1 MSIELEDPPQ
11 GRAEAEFAAKLAQV
25 RPGLAA
31 AYAEALPGA
40 RATILGLLW
49 RGLLYEPVPGSAGRE
64 SPDGPGS
71 PDGQD
76 SAAGRVRLADGRLL
90 TGPSR
95 LAYDLEMGEDSAV
108 LLDGRAY
115 TRPGELL
122 AALGLPGSERFGADL
137 DRSVASLALARA
149 GARLGLGTE
158 AEEGSLEWFEQSV
171 VDGHPYHPSC
181 RNRPGV
187 SVAEQLAY
195 MPEHRPVVDLDL
207 VAVPASRCVVIGAWP
222 DWLRDGDRLLLPA
235 HPWQSRHVLPELGF
249 RPFVA
254 GGIAARPLICVRTL
268 APVGGGP
275 HFKTAF
281 STRLTSNVRD
291 ISPGSIRD
299 SAPLSAMLVHL
310 ARRLGGPL
318 RITRN
323 LAAACAVVDGEP
335 SADLAV
341 LVRESP
347 TEYAGA
353 GETVLPVA
361 ALIVRPPTGG
371 PPLIHGV
378 VRSSS
383 GGPPLIHGIVQPP
396 TDGQPFIHGVVQS
409 PSGSPRLDAAVEWLG
424 EFARQALEAAL
435 GLLAYG
441 VTLEAHGQNLL
452 VVLDRHGRPIR
463 LVYRDL
469 ADIRVSPA
477 RLRRNGL
484 TPPPLSARLIT
495 DDPEEL
501 HAKLFG
507 SLVGTTFSS
516 LVSALGQGD
525 REVEGRLWAVVAAV
539 AGQVFD
545 DLPATADTRADRA
558 ALFGAELPVKAHTVM
573 QFEGGPTGDRW
584 ARLPNPL
591 SRP

>member
-11 GRAEAEFAAKLAQV
+11 GRAEAELAAKLAQV

-31 AYAEALPGA
+31 AYVEALPGA

-49 RGLLYEPVPGSAGRE
+49 RGLLYEPVPGLAGR
-64 SPDGPGS
+64 DG
-71 PDGQD
+71 
-76 SAAGRVRLADGRLL
+76 AAGRVRLADGRLL

-95 LAYDLEMGEDSAV
+95 LAYDLGAGEDPAV

-149 GARLGLGTE
+149 GARLGLGTG

-187 SVAEQLAY
+187 SPAEQIAY

-310 ARRLGGPL
+310 VRRLGGPL

-371 PPLIHGV
+371 PPLIHG
-378 VRSSS
+378 
-383 GGPPLIHGIVQPP
+383 IVQSP
-396 TDGQPFIHGVVQS
+396 TDGPPFIHGVVQS
-409 PSGSPRLDAAVEWLG
+409 PSGGPRLDAVVEWLG

-495 DDPEEL
+495 DDPDEL

-591 SRP
+591 SRT

>member
-11 GRAEAEFAAKLAQV
+11 GRAEAEFAAELARI

-31 AYAEALPGA
+31 AYAAALPGA
-40 RATILGLLW
+40 RSTVLGLLW
-49 RGLLYEPVPGSAGRE
+49 RGLLYEPMPGLAGRE
-64 SPDGPGS
+64 S
-71 PDGQD
+71 
-76 SAAGRVRLADGRLL
+76 ALGRIRLSDGRLL
-90 TGPSR
+90 TGPRRSP
-95 LAYDLEMGEDSAV
+95 YDVEVGEDAAV
-108 LLDGRAY
+108 LLDGRVY
-115 TRPGELL
+115 TRPGELV
-122 AALGLPGSERFGADL
+122 AALGLPGAVRFGADL
-137 DRSVASLALARA
+137 ERSVASLALARA
-149 GARLGLGTE
+149 GAGTG
-158 AEEGSLEWFEQSV
+158 AGTGVDEGSLEWFEQSV
-171 VDGHPYHPSC
+171 VDGHPYHPCC

-207 VAVPASRCVVIGAWP
+207 IAVPVSRCVVVGAWP
-222 DWLRDGDRLLLPA
+222 DWLRDIDRLLLPA
-235 HPWQSRHVLPELGF
+235 HPWQSRHVLRELGL
-249 RPFVA
+249 RPLVA
-254 GGIAARPLICVRTL
+254 GGIPARPLICVRTL

-275 HFKTAF
+275 HLKTAF
-281 STRLTSNVRD
+281 STRMTSNVRD
-291 ISPGSIRD
+291 ISPGSVRD
-299 SAPLSAMLVHL
+299 SAPLSAMLVDL
-310 ARRLGGPL
+310 ARRLDGGL

-323 LAAACAVVDGEP
+323 LAAACAVVNGEP

-347 TEYAGA
+347 SEYAGA

-361 ALIVRPPTGG
+361 ALIVRPPNGG
-371 PPLIHGV
+371 PPLI
-378 VRSSS
+378 
-383 GGPPLIHGIVQPP
+383 GGLP
-396 TDGQPFIHGVVQS
+396 TAGLG
-409 PSGSPRLDAAVEWLG
+409 WLA
-424 EFARQALEAAL
+424 EFARLAWGAGLR
-435 GLLAYG
+435 LLAYG

-452 VVLDRHGRPIR
+452 VVLDRRGRPLR

-484 TPPPLSARLIT
+484 TPPPLSPRLIT
-495 DDPEEL
+495 DDPDEL

-525 REVEGRLWAVVAAV
+525 REVEARLWAAVAAAAV
-539 AGQVFD
+539 QVFD

-558 ALFGAELPVKAHTVM
+558 ALFGTELAVKAHTLM
-573 QFEGGPTGDRW
+573 QLDGGPAGDRW

-591 SRP
+591 SQT

>member
-1 MSIELEDPPQ
+1 
-11 GRAEAEFAAKLAQV
+11 
-25 RPGLAA
+25 
-31 AYAEALPGA
+31 
-40 RATILGLLW
+40 
-49 RGLLYEPVPGSAGRE
+49 
-64 SPDGPGS
+64 
-71 PDGQD
+71 
-76 SAAGRVRLADGRLL
+76 
-90 TGPSR
+90 
-95 LAYDLEMGEDSAV
+95 
-108 LLDGRAY
+108 
-115 TRPGELL
+115 
-122 AALGLPGSERFGADL
+122 
-137 DRSVASLALARA
+137 
-149 GARLGLGTE
+149 
-158 AEEGSLEWFEQSV
+158 
-171 VDGHPYHPSC
+171 
-181 RNRPGV
+181 V

-310 ARRLGGPL
+310 ARRLGGRL

-323 LAAACAVVDGEP
+323 LAAACAVVNGEP

-361 ALIVRPPTGG
+361 ALIVRPPSGG

-378 VRSSS
+378 VRSS
-383 GGPPLIHGIVQPP
+383 
-396 TDGQPFIHGVVQS
+396 TDGPPFIHGVVQS
-409 PSGSPRLDAAVEWLG
+409 PSGGGPPLGAAVEWLR

-452 VVLDRHGRPIR
+452 VVLDHHGRPIR
-463 LVYRDL
+463 LIYRDL

-477 RLRRNGL
+477 RLRRNGM
-484 TPPPLSARLIT
+484 TPPPLSPRLIT
-495 DDPEEL
+495 DDPDEL
-501 HAKLFG
+501 HAKLYG

-525 REVEGRLWAVVAAV
+525 REAEARLWAVVAAV
-539 AGQVFD
+539 ADQVFD

-591 SRP
+591 SRT

>member
-1 MSIELEDPPQ
+1 MSIDLEDPTQ
-11 GRAEAEFAAKLAQV
+11 GRAEAEFAAELARI

-40 RATILGLLW
+40 RSTVLGLLW
-49 RGLLYEPVPGSAGRE
+49 RGLLYEPVPGVAGRVA
-64 SPDGPGS
+64 
-71 PDGQD
+71 
-76 SAAGRVRLADGRLL
+76 AAGRVQLSDGRLL
-90 TGPSR
+90 AGPGR
-95 LAYDLEMGEDSAV
+95 LPYDVGVGEDSAV

-115 TRPGELL
+115 TRPGELV
-122 AALGLPGSERFGADL
+122 AALGLPGAARFGADL

-149 GARLGLGTE
+149 GAGTGPDE
-158 AEEGSLEWFEQSV
+158 RSLEWFEQSV
-171 VDGHPYHPSC
+171 VDGHPYHPCC

-207 VAVPASRCVVIGAWP
+207 VAVPVSRCLVVGAWP
-222 DWLRDGDRLLLPA
+222 DWLRDVDRLLLPA
-235 HPWQSRHVLPELGF
+235 HPWQSRHVLRELGF
-249 RPFVA
+249 RPFLA

-275 HFKTAF
+275 HLKTAF
-281 STRLTSNVRD
+281 STRMTSNVRD

-299 SAPLSAMLVHL
+299 SAPLSALLVYL
-310 ARRLGGPL
+310 ARRLDGRL

-347 TEYAGA
+347 SAYAEA
-353 GETVLPVA
+353 GEAVLPVA
-361 ALIVRPPTGG
+361 ALIVRPPNGG
-371 PPLIHGV
+371 PPLIHGLPAA
-378 VRSSS
+378 
-383 GGPPLIHGIVQPP
+383 GPAQ
-396 TDGQPFIHGVVQS
+396 
-409 PSGSPRLDAAVEWLG
+409 AVGWLG
-424 EFARQALEAAL
+424 EFARLAL
-435 GLLAYG
+435 GAGLWLLAYG

-452 VVLDRHGRPIR
+452 VVLDRHGRPLR

-477 RLRRNGL
+477 RLRCNGL
-484 TPPPLSARLIT
+484 TPPPLSSRLIT
-495 DDPEEL
+495 DDPDEL
-501 HAKLFG
+501 RAKLFG

-525 REVEGRLWAVVAAV
+525 REVEGRLWAAVAA
-539 AGQVFD
+539 AAAQVFD

-573 QFEGGPTGDRW
+573 QLDGGPAGDRW
-584 ARLPNPL
+584 ARMPNPL
-591 SRP
+591 SRT

>member
-1 MSIELEDPPQ
+1 MSIDLEDPPQ
-11 GRAEAEFAAKLAQV
+11 GRTEAEFAAELARI

-40 RATILGLLW
+40 RSTVLGLLW
-49 RGLLYEPVPGSAGRE
+49 RGLLYEPVPGLAGRE
-64 SPDGPGS
+64 S
-71 PDGQD
+71 
-76 SAAGRVRLADGRLL
+76 ALGRIRLSDGRLL
-90 TGPSR
+90 TGPRR
-95 LAYDLEMGEDSAV
+95 LPYDLEVGEDSGV

-115 TRPGELL
+115 TRPGELV
-122 AALGLPGSERFGADL
+122 AALGLPGAVRFGADL
-137 DRSVASLALARA
+137 ERSVASLALARA
-149 GARLGLGTE
+149 GAGTGAGAGAGAGPDE
-158 AEEGSLEWFEQSV
+158 RSLEWFEQSV
-171 VDGHPYHPSC
+171 VDGHPYHPCC

-207 VAVPASRCVVIGAWP
+207 IAVPVSRCVVVGVWP
-222 DWLRDGDRLLLPA
+222 DWLRDIDRLLLPA
-235 HPWQSRHVLPELGF
+235 HPWQSRHVLRELGL
-249 RPFVA
+249 RPLVA
-254 GGIAARPLICVRTL
+254 GGIPARPLICVRTL

-275 HFKTAF
+275 HLKTAF
-281 STRLTSNVRD
+281 STRMTSNVRD

-299 SAPLSAMLVHL
+299 SAPLSAMLVDL
-310 ARRLGGPL
+310 ARRLDGGL

-323 LAAACAVVDGEP
+323 LAAACAVVNGEP

-347 TEYAGA
+347 SEYAGA

-361 ALIVRPPTGG
+361 ALIVRPPNGG
-371 PPLIHGV
+371 PPLIGA
-378 VRSSS
+378 
-383 GGPPLIHGIVQPP
+383 LP
-396 TDGQPFIHGVVQS
+396 TAG
-409 PSGSPRLDAAVEWLG
+409 LEWLA
-424 EFARQALEAAL
+424 EFARLAWGAGLR
-435 GLLAYG
+435 LLAYG

-452 VVLDRHGRPIR
+452 VVLDRRGRPLR

-484 TPPPLSARLIT
+484 TPPPLSPRLIT
-495 DDPEEL
+495 DDPDEL

-525 REVEGRLWAVVAAV
+525 REVEARLWAAVRAAAV
-539 AGQVFD
+539 QVFD
-545 DLPATADTRADRA
+545 DLPATADIRADRA
-558 ALFGAELPVKAHTVM
+558 ALFGAELPVKAHTLM
-573 QFEGGPTGDRW
+573 QLDGGPGGDRW
-584 ARLPNPL
+584 ARFPNPL
-591 SRP
+591 SRT

>member
-49 RGLLYEPVPGSAGRE
+49 RGLLYEPVPGLAGRE
-64 SPDGPGS
+64 SAD
-71 PDGQD
+71 
-76 SAAGRVRLADGRLL
+76 GRVRLADGRLL
-90 TGPSR
+90 TGPGR
-95 LAYDLEMGEDSAV
+95 LAYDLGAGEDPTV

-115 TRPGELL
+115 TRPGDLL

-149 GARLGLGTE
+149 GARLGLGTG
-158 AEEGSLEWFEQSV
+158 AEVGSLEWFEQSV

-207 VAVPASRCVVIGAWP
+207 VAVPASRCVVVGAWP
-222 DWLRDGDRLLLPA
+222 DWLRDGDRLLLPV

-275 HFKTAF
+275 HLKTAF

-310 ARRLGGPL
+310 ARRLGGRL

-361 ALIVRPPTGG
+361 ALIVRPP
-371 PPLIHGV
+371 
-378 VRSSS
+378 S
-383 GGPPLIHGIVQPP
+383 GGS
-396 TDGQPFIHGVVQS
+396 PFV
-409 PSGSPRLDAAVEWLG
+409 PSLGEAMEWLG
-424 EFARQALEAAL
+424 EFARQALEATL

-452 VVLDRHGRPIR
+452 VVLDRHGRPVR

-469 ADIRVSPA
+469 ADIRVSPT
-477 RLRRNGL
+477 RMRRNGL

-495 DDPEEL
+495 DDPDEL
-501 HAKLFG
+501 HAKLYG

-525 REVEGRLWAVVAAV
+525 REAEARLWAVVAAV

-545 DLPATADTRADRA
+545 DLPVTADTRADRA

-591 SRP
+591 SRT

>member
-1 MSIELEDPPQ
+1 M
-11 GRAEAEFAAKLAQV
+11 
-25 RPGLAA
+25 PGLAGR
-31 AYAEALPGA
+31 EGA
-40 RATILGLLW
+40 D
-49 RGLLYEPVPGSAGRE
+49 GRE
-64 SPDGPGS
+64 SA
-71 PDGQD
+71 DGQD
-76 SAAGRVRLADGRLL
+76 GAAGRVRLPDGRLL
-90 TGPSR
+90 TGPGR
-95 LAYDLEMGEDSAV
+95 LAYDLGAGEDPAV

-115 TRPGELL
+115 TRPGDLL

-149 GARLGLGTE
+149 GARLGLGTG

-222 DWLRDGDRLLLPA
+222 DWLRDGDRLLLPT

-254 GGIAARPLICVRTL
+254 GGIAARPLMCVRTL

-275 HFKTAF
+275 HLKTAL

-310 ARRLGGPL
+310 ARRLGGRL

-371 PPLIHGV
+371 PPLIHGLL
-378 VRSSS
+378 RPST
-383 GGPPLIHGIVQPP
+383 GGPPLIHG
-396 TDGQPFIHGVVQS
+396 VV
-409 PSGSPRLDAAVEWLG
+409 
-424 EFARQALEAAL
+424 
-435 GLLAYG
+435 
-441 VTLEAHGQNLL
+441 
-452 VVLDRHGRPIR
+452 RP
-463 LVYRDL
+463 
-469 ADIRVSPA
+469 
-477 RLRRNGL
+477 
-484 TPPPLSARLIT
+484 
-495 DDPEEL
+495 
-501 HAKLFG
+501 
-507 SLVGTTFSS
+507 
-516 LVSALGQGD
+516 
-525 REVEGRLWAVVAAV
+525 
-539 AGQVFD
+539 
-545 DLPATADTRADRA
+545 
-558 ALFGAELPVKAHTVM
+558 
-573 QFEGGPTGDRW
+573 PTGDR
-584 ARLPNPL
+584 PL
-591 SRP
+591 IDGVVRPPTVGHPSSPAWMRPGSGWGSSLGRRWRRRWGCWRTA

>member
-1 MSIELEDPPQ
+1 MSIEVEDPPQ

-49 RGLLYEPVPGSAGRE
+49 RGLLYEPVPGLAGRE
-64 SPDGPGS
+64 GPDGREGAVRQ
-71 PDGQD
+71 DGVARHD
-76 SAAGRVRLADGRLL
+76 GGAWRESAAGRVRLADGRLL

-95 LAYDLEMGEDSAV
+95 MAYDLGAGEDSAV

-115 TRPGELL
+115 PRPGELL

-187 SVAEQLAY
+187 SLAEQLAY

-361 ALIVRPPTGG
+361 ALIVRPTSGG

-378 VRSSS
+378 VQSLS
-383 GGPPLIHGIVQPP
+383 GGP
-396 TDGQPFIHGVVQS
+396 
-409 PSGSPRLDAAVEWLG
+409 RLGAAVEWLG

-435 GLLAYG
+435 GLLVYG

-495 DDPEEL
+495 DDPDEL

-525 REVEGRLWAVVAAV
+525 REVEERLWAVVAAV

-558 ALFGAELPVKAHTVM
+558 ALFGPELPVKAHTVM

-591 SRP
+591 SRT